1 MTDKQLKTFGEL
13 WVGDKFMIDNELC
26 IKTDDFILD
35 TRPDV
40 KINAL
45 KLTDGTFFHLRDDDN
60 VDKMRVTFSAYNV
73 E

>member
-45 KLTDGTFFHLRDDDN
+45 KFDGTFFHLRDDDN
-60 VDKMRVTFSAYNV
+60 VKKVDVTYRI